1 MHRLLTVTMVGW
13 AALGVACFE
22 EERLKLES
30 PSATPEVAREILGIK
45 REPAVSYVGGD
56 ACGGCHT
63 EEASRWDGSH
73 HDLAMQEAIAGN
85 VLADFDDT
93 SFEVAGQRFTF
104 HRDETGYFVRT
115 AGVDGNFED
124 FRVVFTFGVEPL
136 QQYLVQQPG
145 GRFHALSA
153 AWDSRPAGQGGQRW
167 FHLQPEDGLRPD
179 DVLHWTGLAGRWN
192 DMCADC
198 HSTNVTKGYRP
209 ENRVYETTWTE
220 MDVACEACH
229 GPGSHHVDWVQ
240 AGTDPEVPN
249 AGWEHTLV
257 DARSWTFNLRSPI
270 AERDP
275 PTPTSRQIETC
286 APCHSRRARIAEG
299 RGDFLDVF
307 RPALLDEGLYHADG
321 QILDEVYV
329 WGSFVQS
336 RMYTAGVLCSD
347 CHDPHRL
354 TIDEPDA
361 ICAQCHKSEFFDEP
375 SHHHHKPSSAGS
387 SCVACHMPAKTY
399 MVVDDR
405 RDHGFRVP
413 RPDLSDSIGVPNA
426 CTGCHTSASNDWA
439 NKAILSWTRR
449 VSHPVHWAT
458 ALSAGRRQ
466 VPGAASSLATLSR
479 DASAPPIVRATA
491 LSLLGNQLDR
501 KNTQAV
507 LDGLEDESALV
518 RMAAVGATESMSSI
532 DRERAIV
539 PLLRDPARAVRID
552 AARLLASVRGQLQ
565 PRPAAAF
572 ERALAEY
579 QRAQNRNADRPEAHV
594 NLGILYS
601 NLGQIPAARSEFE
614 KAIRIGRYFL
624 PAYVNLAD
632 IHRIRRRDDEGEQV
646 LNQALEQVPDSPEVL
661 HALGLLRVRQKRL
674 DEALPVLARAAE
686 LVPRNPRYSYV
697 YGIALHSAG
706 ETSQAIDFL
715 EAAALVNPGAGD
727 LFLAISTIQRDMG
740 RHPDALDA
748 ARRLLA
754 VRPDD
759 PAAAALVRELEKRP
773 AL

>member
-1 MHRLLTVTMVGW
+1 MIGW
-13 AALGVACFE
+13 VALGVACSE
-22 EERLKLES
+22 QELLTRES
-30 PSATPEVAREILGIK
+30 PSATPEVAREILGVK
-45 REPAVSYVGGD
+45 RESAVTYVGGD
-56 ACGGCHT
+56 ACGGCHA
-63 EEASRWDGSH
+63 EEARRWAGSH

-85 VLADFDDT
+85 VLGDFDDT
-93 SFEVAGQRFTF
+93 TFKVADQRFTF
-104 HRDETGYFVRT
+104 HRDANGYFVRT
-115 AGVDGNFED
+115 AGVDGGLKD
-124 FRVVFTFGVEPL
+124 FRVVYTFGVEPL

-153 AWDSRPAGQGGQRW
+153 AWDSRPAEQGGQRW

-179 DVLHWTGLAGRWN
+179 EVLHWTGLAGRWN
-192 DMCADC
+192 AMCADC

-209 ENRVYETTWTE
+209 ENSVYETTWTE

-229 GPGSHHVDWVQ
+229 GPGSRHVDWVQ
-240 AGTDPEVPN
+240 VGADPEVPN
-249 AGWEHTLV
+249 AGWQHTLA
-257 DARSWTFNLRSPI
+257 DARSWTFNVRSPI

-275 PTPTSRQIETC
+275 PEPTSHQIEAC
-286 APCHSRRARIAEG
+286 APCHSRRARIADG

-336 RMYTAGVLCSD
+336 RMYAAGVLCSD

-361 ICAQCHKSEFFDEP
+361 VCAQCHKSEFYDAT
-375 SHHHHKPSSAGS
+375 SHHHHKPTSTGS
-387 SCVACHMPAKTY
+387 SCVECHMRAKTY
-399 MVVDDR
+399 MGVDDR

-413 RPDLSDSIGVPNA
+413 RPDLSDLIGVPNA
-426 CTGCHTSASNDWA
+426 CTGCHTGASNGWA
-439 NKAILSWTRR
+439 SKAILSWSRR
-449 VSHPVHWAT
+449 VSHPDHWAT
-458 ALSAGRRQ
+458 VLYAGRRQ
-466 VPGAASSLATLSR
+466 VIGAASALARLSR
-479 DASAPPIVRATA
+479 DASAPLIVRATA

-501 KNTQAV
+501 KNMKAV

-518 RMAAVGATESMSSI
+518 RMAAVRASESMNSI
-532 DRERAIV
+532 DRTRAIV

-552 AARLLASVRGQLQ
+552 VARLLASVREQLQ

-572 ERALAEY
+572 ERAIAEY

-601 NLGQIPAARSEFE
+601 NLGQIPAARSEYE
-614 KAIRIGRYFL
+614 EAIRIGRHFL

-632 IHRIRRRDDEGEQV
+632 VHRLRGHDGEGERI

-661 HALGLLRVRQKRL
+661 HVLGLLKVRQKRF
-674 DEALPVLARAAE
+674 DEALLLLARAAE
-686 LVPRNPRYSYV
+686 LVPGNPRYSYV
-697 YGIALHSAG
+697 YGVALHSVG
-706 ETSQAIDFL
+706 KTSQAIDFL
-715 EAAALVNPGAGD
+715 EAAALLNPGAGD

-740 RHPDALDA
+740 RRPKALDA
-748 ARRLLA
+748 ARRMLA
-754 VRPDD
+754 VRPED
-759 PAAAALVRELEKRP
+759 PAAAALVRELEKQP
-773 AL
+773 EL